1 MKTKNFVW
9 MFIALMLA
17 STTLLAQGRRN
28 VNQPAY
34 GYGYGYGQGTCLAVL
49 PDLTEEQQAEI
60 TELESAHQEAMAE
73 LRVKQRSTF
82 EPVEKSEIRT
92 EMLKKVQAHRSE
104 VRNLLTEDQQKQ
116 YDLLQAR
123 NNYGRKG
130 FAQGRRGARGQAASQ
145 GRGGRGC
152 GFRGNW

>member
-9 MFIALMLA
+9 MFIALMLT

-28 VNQPAY
+28 VNQSA
-34 GYGYGYGQGTCLAVL
+34 YGYGYGQGTCLAVL
-49 PDLTEEQQAEI
+49 TDLTEEQQAKI
-60 TELESAHQEAMAE
+60 TELEAAHQKAMAE
-73 LRVKQRSTF
+73 LRVEQRSTF

-92 EMLKKVQAHRSE
+92 EMLKKVQAHRNE
-104 VRNLLTEDQQKQ
+104 VRNLLTGEQQKQ

-130 FAQGRRGARGQAASQ
+130 FAQGRRGGRGQAASQ

>member
-9 MFIALMLA
+9 MFIALMLT

-28 VNQPAY
+28 VNQA
-34 GYGYGYGQGTCLAVL
+34 GYGSGQGTCMAVL
-49 PDLTEEQQAEI
+49 SDLTEEQQAKI
-60 TELESAHQEAMAE
+60 TELEAAHQEAMAE
-73 LRVKQRSTF
+73 LRVEQRSTF

-92 EMLKKVQAHRSE
+92 EMLKKVRAHREE
-104 VRNLLTEDQQKQ
+104 VRNLLTEEQQKQ

-130 FAQGRRGARGQAASQ
+130 FAQGRRGCRGQAAFQ
-145 GRGGRGC
+145 GRGGRGR
-152 GFRGNW
+152 GYGGNW

>member
-9 MFIALMLA
+9 MFIALMLT

-28 VNQPAY
+28 VNQP

-49 PDLTEEQQAEI
+49 PDLTEEQQAKI
-60 TELESAHQEAMAE
+60 TELEAAHQEAMAE
-73 LRVKQRSTF
+73 LRVEQRSTF

-92 EMLKKVQAHRSE
+92 EMLKKVQAHRNE

-130 FAQGRRGARGQAASQ
+130 FAQGRRGGRGPAGFQ
-145 GRGGRGC
+145 GRGGRGR
-152 GFRGNW
+152 GYRGN